1 MTTEMKKRSLAL
13 RVQLFDHIA
22 TALGMSMSALL
33 KCMAPYFSPPGIEGK
48 KVDNALHNQRTR
60 GYLPDKPKYSYENFC
75 SALEK
80 GIADYLNKPPKGEAT
95 AKTLETVR
103 RRWETEHGFIQL
115 LIEAAY
121 LVPGEELPFIT
132 QLRAEYEPTKEKL
145 LSTFEARFMELDPR
159 TAARLE
165 YNFEAFARLSIND
178 CRFVL
183 AMQVRKGEDRVE
195 LGKQLRGITLPVGV
209 IWEQLDPEELV
220 CWKAIRDKADKG
232 KGRLLIG
239 ESWIAFRDRLK
250 AIPLERALS
259 VCLFLE
265 YTLPRQ
271 DGTEPFSPEEIDLF
285 LMFKYCLTEE
295 TQEKVLKMWNKESG
309 G

>member
-1 MTTEMKKRSLAL
+1 MTQA
-13 RVQLFDHIA
+13 
-22 TALGMSMSALL
+22 
-33 KCMAPYFSPPGIEGK
+33 
-48 KVDNALHNQRTR
+48 
-60 GYLPDKPKYSYENFC
+60 
-75 SALEK
+75 
-80 GIADYLNKPPKGEAT
+80 
-95 AKTLETVR
+95 
-103 RRWETEHGFIQL
+103 
-115 LIEAAY
+115 
-121 LVPGEELPFIT
+121 
-132 QLRAEYEPTKEKL
+132 
-145 LSTFEARFMELDPR
+145 
-159 TAARLE
+159 
-165 YNFEAFARLSIND
+165 
-178 CRFVL
+178 
-183 AMQVRKGEDRVE
+183 
-195 LGKQLRGITLPVGV
+195 VGV

-232 KGRLLIG
+232 KGRLLTG

-265 YTLPRQ
+265 YTLPHQ